1 MDHAQ
6 IASAC
11 MNYPHVRHEYKE
23 EWEAALF
30 RIGEKMFAML
40 GGDKTGEPIITL
52 KVPTEL
58 SITIRNSHE
67 GKIVPGYYMNKEHWI
82 SIYLNSDVPDELIAS
97 LIDTA
102 YETVLHTLPKKK
114 QKELTANE

>member
-30 RIGEKMFAML
+30 RIGEKMGA
-40 GGDKTGEPIITL
+40 PIITL
-52 KVPTEL
+52 KVPPEL
-58 SITIRNSHE
+58 SITMRNSHE

-97 LIDTA
+97 LIGTA
-102 YETVLHTLPKKK
+102 YETVLHSLSKKL
-114 QKELTANE
+114 QKELTDNK

>member
-40 GGDKTGEPIITL
+40 GGDK
-52 KVPTEL
+52 
-58 SITIRNSHE
+58 
-67 GKIVPGYYMNKEHWI
+67 M
-82 SIYLNSDVPDELIAS
+82 
-97 LIDTA
+97 
-102 YETVLHTLPKKK
+102 
-114 QKELTANE
+114 